1 MNVCVTNRDGTSLTA
16 VSLFRAWTVDAEYMW
31 THSSTV
37 ATSTIT
43 FTIGGNTAGHR
54 FNVTK
59 DAVDFTNGLVNGS
72 GQIIFTM
79 LGSDPVVDV
88 SLSSPCGAN
97 RYWIGGAGGW
107 SHTAP
112 LADLSGGG
120 HGCFV

>member
-1 MNVCVTNRDGTSLTA
+1 TGRIVDAAITVVNVSVTNSDGTNLTA
-16 VSLFRAWTVDAEYMW
+16 NGVFTTWTIDADYTW

-43 FTIGGNTAGHR
+43 FTIGGNTSGQR

-88 SLSSPCGAN
+88 RLSSSCGGN
-97 RYWIGGAGGW
+97 RYWIGGGGGW
-107 SHTAP
+107 S
-112 LADLSGGG
+112 
-120 HGCFV
+120 